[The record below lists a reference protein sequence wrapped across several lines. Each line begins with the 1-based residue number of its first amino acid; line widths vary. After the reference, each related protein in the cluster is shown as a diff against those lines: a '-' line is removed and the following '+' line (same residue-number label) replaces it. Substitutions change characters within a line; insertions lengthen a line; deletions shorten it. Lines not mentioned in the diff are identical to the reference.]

1 MNYNNWYAVSIN
13 INKERSCKE
22 QLLARKAVALD
33 TNITDVEY
41 LEKKELVFDKGG
53 KKKVVRKP
61 LMAGYLLVRV
71 KPELIEDENG
81 GQSKRF
87 PPDTFKLITET
98 PGIRE
103 FVNCDR
109 DRPLPMRVREVKK
122 IFEMCDEAH
131 LETKINMAADF
142 QEGDILD
149 VISGPFKGYKCEVV
163 SVQGDKIKAQLDMF
177 GRMVPAELTKE
188 QVYKNDTP

>member
-1 MNYNNWYAVSIN
+1 MNYSNWYAVSIN

-22 QLLARKAVALD
+22 QLLARKAVAHD
-33 TNITDVEY
+33 SNILDVEY

-53 KKKVVRKP
+53 RKKVVRKP

-71 KPELIEDENG
+71 KPEMIEDETGN
-81 GQSKRF
+81 QSKRF

-122 IFEMCDEAH
+122 MFEMCDEAH

-142 QEGDILD
+142 FEGDILD
-149 VISGPFKGYKCEVV
+149 VVSGPFTGYKVEVM
-163 SVQGDKIKAQLDMF
+163 SISGDKILGQLDMF
-177 GRMVPAELTKE
+177 GRTIPAEFTKE
-188 QVYKNDTP
+188 QVYKNDKS

>member
-22 QLLARKAVALD
+22 QLLARKAVAHD
-33 TNITDVEY
+33 SNILDVEY

-53 KKKVVRKP
+53 RKKVVRKP

-71 KPELIEDENG
+71 KPEFYEDELGNPA
-81 GQSKRF
+81 KRF

-109 DRPLPMRVREVKK
+109 DRPLPMRFSEVKK
-122 IFEMCDEAH
+122 MFDMCDEAH
-131 LETKINMAADF
+131 LDTKTNLQADF
-142 QEGDILD
+142 YEGDILD
-149 VISGPFKGYKCEVV
+149 VVAGPFSGYKCEVIAI
-163 SVQGDKIKAQLDMF
+163 QGDKIKAQLDMF
-177 GRMVPAELTKE
+177 GRCIPAELTKE
-188 QVYKNDTP
+188 QVIKNDKS